1 MRGIPM
7 WKRTDQQLG
16 KDCQSPGGRR
26 FACACGRNPL
36 WPLGISAIGLMVLLL
51 SAGCGSV
58 AERPQTGVASW
69 YGPQHHGKKT
79 ASGRIFNQYA
89 LTAAHPS
96 LPFGSRVKVTNLAN
110 DREVVV
116 TITDRGPYS
125 HGRIIDLSRA
135 AAQKLG
141 IEGTARVRLA
151 VVAD

>member
-1 MRGIPM
+1 MWTRTGQQRG
-7 WKRTDQQLG
+7 Q
-16 KDCQSPGGRR
+16 DCQSPGGRR
-26 FACACGRNPL
+26 FTYGSGRNPL
-36 WPLGISAIGLMVLLL
+36 WPFGVSAIGLMVLLL

-69 YGPQHHGKKT
+69 YGSQHHGKKT
-79 ASGRIFNQYA
+79 ASGKIFNQYA

-110 DREVVV
+110 GREVVV
-116 TITDRGPYS
+116 TITDRGPFS
-125 HGRIIDLSRA
+125 HGRIIDLSLA